1 MKNSLKYIILIIIF
15 VACVAGITMSYL
27 HIHYKKMGN
36 VKIITK
42 YYDIVFNNVI
52 IGDSDSSVKI
62 DNDEDYLHIEI
73 PKFKNNTE
81 IVLDAKNL
89 GNMDAVIDSFSY
101 TNIVTNMN
109 KDFVKVT
116 TSLSKDETIKGGE
129 EKKLIIR
136 IVNNGEAVENPYYNF
151 NINYVFKEVS
161 I

>member
-1 MKNSLKYIILIIIF
+1 
-15 VACVAGITMSYL
+15 
-27 HIHYKKMGN
+27 
-36 VKIITK
+36 
-42 YYDIVFNNVI
+42 
-52 IGDSDSSVKI
+52 
-62 DNDEDYLHIEI
+62 
-73 PKFKNNTE
+73 
-81 IVLDAKNL
+81 VLDAKNL

-136 IVNNGEAVENPYYNF
+136 IVNNGEEVENPYYNF